1 MVKTNAPSMTIEE
14 FMRRYSNEG
23 PFEIIEGE
31 IIPMTLQ
38 ITHSGRIAVRLLRAL
53 ADYVDQHEV
62 GEVFREVPFVMSADS
77 NWVAGSR
84 VPDVMFVSA
93 GRMTELAAN
102 DPDWKNK
109 PLALVPDLAVE
120 VSSPTDS
127 HASVEKKIARYLDD
141 GVRLVWLIEPE
152 TQTVTIY
159 TPGSKQL
166 TRLSADDTLTGGE
179 IVPGFEVAVAGLF

>member
-1 MVKTNAPSMTIEE
+1 MVKTNVPSMTIEE
-14 FMRRYSNEG
+14 FMRRYSDEG

-31 IIPMTLQ
+31 LVPVTPQ
-38 ITHSGRIAVRLLRAL
+38 STQSGMVAGELFLAL
-53 ADYVDQHEV
+53 ATYVKSRNLGQ
-62 GEVFREVPFVMSADS
+62 VFIEVPFVMSADS
-77 NWVAGSR
+77 NWIAGSR

-93 GRMTELAAN
+93 ARMAELAAT

-109 PLALVPDLAVE
+109 PLALVPDLVVE

-141 GVRLVWLIEPE
+141 GVQLVWLIEPE

-159 TPGSKQL
+159 TSGSKQL
-166 TRLSADDTLTGGE
+166 TRLDAEDTLTGGE
-179 IVPGFEVAVAGLF
+179 VVPGFEMAVAGLF